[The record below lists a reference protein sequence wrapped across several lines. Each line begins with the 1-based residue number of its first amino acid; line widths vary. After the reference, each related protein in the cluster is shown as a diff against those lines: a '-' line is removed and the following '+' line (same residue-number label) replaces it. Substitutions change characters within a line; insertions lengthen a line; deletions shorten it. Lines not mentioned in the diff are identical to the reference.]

1 MKVAFR
7 ENERGRKFPFVDI
20 GSETHGRISFRLW
33 VNKRFIQPHIVNN
46 HAIYDEKT
54 ERWYN
59 IKNFQDGFEIVFPIH
74 DARIEKTS
82 KGSLVLRPC
91 KGSTVYNIMVPCGH
105 RGGAGIDVLS
115 PPVSDDDVFRYQEYR
130 SARGNLGID
139 EGALVNCPT
148 NVPLKYRW
156 RRTGR
161 LYGAPA
167 EGVTI
172 IMPDGTEKELDMLPD
187 GLEAIEELPVMGEAE
202 QSA

>member
-46 HAIYDEKT
+46 HVIYDEKT

-91 KGSTVYNIMVPCGH
+91 EGSTVHNIIVPCGY
-105 RGGAGIDVLS
+105 RGGASIDVIS
-115 PPVSDDDVFRYQEYR
+115 SSIDDGDIFQYREYH
-130 SARGNLGID
+130 SQRGNVGRD
-139 EGALVNCPT
+139 RGALVNCPSGI
-148 NVPLKYRW
+148 PLKYRW
-156 RRTGR
+156 HRTGR
-161 LYGAPA
+161 LYGAQA

-172 IMPDGTEKELDMLPD
+172 IMPDGTEKEIDRLPD
-187 GLEAIEELPVMGEAE
+187 ELEDIEELPVMVE